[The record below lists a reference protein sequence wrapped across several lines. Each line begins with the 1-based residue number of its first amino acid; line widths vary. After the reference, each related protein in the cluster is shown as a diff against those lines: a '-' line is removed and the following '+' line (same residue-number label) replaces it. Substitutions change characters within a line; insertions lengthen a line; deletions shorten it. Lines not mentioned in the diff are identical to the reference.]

1 MIGHAIASAI
11 ATSPAFGNFDIISSL
26 RKVDARKRPCLGY
39 GFNYLS
45 ERLFLI
51 LRQLPG
57 ETEGASFSV
66 RCHPKGRVCFAEHA
80 IALRNRL
87 EHLDEL
93 G

>member
-1 MIGHAIASAI
+1 MR
-11 ATSPAFGNFDIISSL
+11 FL
-26 RKVDARKRPCLGY
+26 LEKRKRRPLGAAFDFAA
-39 GFNYLS
+39 GCGADTVAAGIFVS
-45 ERLFLI
+45 RSFLI

-66 RCHPKGRVCFAEHA
+66 RCHPKGRVCLAEQA